1 MSKQLKFG
9 FILAIALQAFILV
22 WMLISANL
30 PLWFGQEIKVH
41 TRPVDPRSLFRGNY
55 AHLDYPL
62 ERFLLLPSNSL
73 YNKTLRK
80 GEVIYLSLKQNKEGI
95 YAADNLS
102 LTPPKNKT
110 YLKGRVLSPHRAGN
124 SNKRRSV
131 LEKFIGRSPNKH
143 SIIRLKFANINAF
156 FAPKEKAL
164 ALEKQLRKGAI
175 AVLMVSSSGKA
186 ILKTVTKGS
195 EKPVQ

>member
-1 MSKQLKFG
+1 MSKQLKLG

-62 ERFLLLPSNSL
+62 ERMRMSKEQPL
-73 YNKTLRK
+73 YKKSLRK
-80 GEVIYLSLKQNKEGI
+80 GEVIYLSLKQDKKGI
-95 YAADNLS
+95 YGANILS
-102 LTPPKNKT
+102 LSPPENEV
-110 YLKGRVLSPHRAGN
+110 YLQGRVLRAYHTEN
-124 SNKRRSV
+124 TSN
-131 LEKFIGRSPNKH
+131 
-143 SIIRLKFANINAF
+143 IRLKFANINAF

-164 ALEKQLRKGAI
+164 ALETQLRNGAV
-175 AVLMVSSSGKA
+175 AVLMVSDSGKA
-186 ILKTVTKGS
+186 ILKTVAGNS
-195 EKPVQ
+195 ASAN